1 MIGFAIARFNHLLC
15 LSADAAHRRQK
26 MEESSTPAG
35 RGSVR
40 TDGDGALGNHGAV
53 GLVDDAIDL
62 LEVIRVRD
70 DLVVGDEVLFK
81 NLRGQFWLFFSSSPN
96 GEAKARDGQQNA
108 GQRDQPCR

>member
-1 MIGFAIARFNHLLC
+1 MRHTGDKRWKKAELQAR
-15 LSADAAHRRQK
+15 
-26 MEESSTPAG
+26 

-40 TDGDGALGNHGAV
+40 TDGDGTLGNHGAV

-70 DLVVGDEVLFK
+70 DLVVGDEVLYK

-96 GEAKARDGQQNA
+96 GETKAGDEQQMQSRRTNLVDKH
-108 GQRDQPCR
+108 GCGCE